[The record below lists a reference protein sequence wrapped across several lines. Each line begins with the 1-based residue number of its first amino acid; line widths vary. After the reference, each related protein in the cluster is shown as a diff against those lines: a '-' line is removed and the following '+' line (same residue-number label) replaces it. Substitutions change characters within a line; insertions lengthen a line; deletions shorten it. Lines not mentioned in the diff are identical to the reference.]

1 MKQQSIIVKELDNG
15 DYTMEEVQNII
26 SALNFSVIV
35 AITNPQGKIT
45 FVNQHFCDIAKY
57 TKEELIGQDHRI
69 LNSGYHPR
77 SFFKEMWR
85 TIGSGKTWK
94 GDVCNRAKDG
104 SLYWVKTT
112 IVPFLN
118 EAGKPYQ
125 YVAIRTDI
133 TAQKDIK
140 KVTELAYRDE
150 LTNLPNRRKLNKTI
164 NDYINEQTP
173 FAVVFIDVNRFR
185 NINDGLGHIVGDLF
199 LKEMAK
205 RLQGLNGSKEMFF
218 RYNSDEFI
226 YITKDIAHVDKAAR
240 RIIGLFDESFL
251 IDDFEFYASI
261 SIGISIFTE
270 DAHDAEQLLKNADAA
285 LLHAKQSH
293 KISDYQIYQP
303 TLNTGHD
310 KWLMME
316 TKLHDAIKLDK
327 LELHYQPKINIK
339 NNTLVGMEALLRWYD
354 EDLGQVYPDK
364 FIPFAEECGLIG
376 DIGVW
381 VLDKATRQVKA
392 WNEKYGTQLHVAV
405 NISPMHLSQENFVT
419 HVKETI
425 ERVGLTPQE
434 LEIEITEM
442 TMLDYTEDLITTI
455 TSLRELGIT
464 ISIDDF
470 GTGYSSLSY
479 LKKFPIDALKIDR
492 AFVQDIIPEPSGVA
506 MTAAIISLA
515 HALGL
520 YVVAEGVE
528 EQEELKVLEK
538 HGCEYVQGY
547 YFSRPLPAHEFEKL
561 ITQPVLPQS

>member
-1 MKQQSIIVKELDNG
+1 MQNQSIVLKELDNG

-26 SALNFSVIV
+26 AALNFSVIV

-45 FVNQHFCDIAKY
+45 FINQHFCDIAQY
-57 TKEELIGQDHRI
+57 TKEELLGQDHRI
-69 LNSGYHPR
+69 LNSGYHPK

-85 TIGSGKTWK
+85 TIGSGKMWK
-94 GDVCNRAKDG
+94 GDICNRAKDG

-112 IVPFLN
+112 VVPFLN
-118 EAGKPYQ
+118 DKGKPYQ

-150 LTNLPNRRKLNKTI
+150 LTNLPNRRKLNKTM
-164 NDYINEQTP
+164 NDYIQQATP

-185 NINDGLGHIVGDLF
+185 NINDGLGHVVGDLF
-199 LKEMAK
+199 LKEMAT
-205 RLQGLNGSKEMFF
+205 RLASLNTAEEMFF

-226 YITKDIAHVDKAAR
+226 FITKDVAQIDRAAR

-270 DAHDAEQLLKNADAA
+270 DAHDSEQLLKNADTA
-285 LLHAKQSH
+285 LLSAKQSH
-293 KISDYQIYQP
+293 KISDYQVYQP
-303 TLNTGHD
+303 NLNRGHD

-316 TKLHDAIKLDK
+316 TKLHNAIKLDK

-339 NNTLVGMEALLRWYD
+339 NDTLVGMEALLRWHD
-354 EDLGQVYPDK
+354 EDLGQVYPDT

-381 VLDKATRQVKA
+381 VLNKATRQVRA
-392 WNEKYGTQLHVAV
+392 WNEQYGTSLHVAV
-405 NISPMHLSQENFVT
+405 NISPRHLMQQNFVAT
-419 HVKETI
+419 VKATI
-425 ERVGLTPQE
+425 DEVGLKPQE

-442 TMLDYTEDLITTI
+442 TMLDYTEELITTI
-455 TSLRELGIT
+455 TSLRNLGIA

-528 EQEELKVLEK
+528 EPEELAVLERY
-538 HGCEYVQGY
+538 GCEFVQGY
-547 YFSRPLPAHEFEKL
+547 YFSRPLPAPAFEKL
-561 ITQPVLPQS
+561 INQPIIRK

>member
-1 MKQQSIIVKELDNG
+1 MQQQSIVLKELDNG

-45 FVNQHFCDIAKY
+45 FVNQHFCDITKY

-69 LNSGYHPR
+69 LNSGYHPK

-112 IVPFLN
+112 VVPFLN
-118 EAGKPYQ
+118 EKGKPYQ

-150 LTNLPNRRKLNKTI
+150 LTNLPNRRRLNKTMNDHI
-164 NDYINEQTP
+164 NQVTP

-185 NINDGLGHIVGDLF
+185 NINDGLGHVVGDLF
-199 LKEMAK
+199 LKEMAT
-205 RLQGLNGSKEMFF
+205 RLASLNTAEEMFF

-226 YITKDIAHVDKAAR
+226 FITKDVAQIDRAAR

-270 DAHDAEQLLKNADAA
+270 DAHDSEQLLKNADTA
-285 LLHAKQSH
+285 LLSAKQSH
-293 KISDYQIYQP
+293 KISDYQVYQP
-303 TLNTGHD
+303 NLNRGHD

-316 TKLHDAIKLDK
+316 TKLHNAIKLDK
-327 LELHYQPKINIK
+327 LALHYQPKINIK
-339 NNTLVGMEALLRWYD
+339 NDTLVGMEALLRWHD
-354 EDLGQVYPDK
+354 EDLGQVYPDT

-392 WNEKYGTQLHVAV
+392 WNEKYGTSLHVAV
-405 NISPMHLSQENFVT
+405 NISPMHLTQENFVAS
-419 HVKETI
+419 VQATI
-425 ERVGLTPQE
+425 DEVGLRPQE

-442 TMLDYTEDLITTI
+442 TMLDYTEDLIQTI
-455 TSLRELGIT
+455 TSLRELGIA

-528 EQEELKVLEK
+528 EPEELAVLER
-538 HGCEYVQGY
+538 HGCEFVQGY
-547 YFSRPLPAHEFEKL
+547 YFSRPLPAAEFEKL
-561 ITQPVLPQS
+561 ITQPILRK

>member
-1 MKQQSIIVKELDNG
+1 MQQQSIVLKELDNG

-69 LNSGYHPR
+69 LNSGYHPK

-112 IVPFLN
+112 VVPFLN
-118 EAGKPYQ
+118 EKGKPYQ

-150 LTNLPNRRKLNKTI
+150 LTNLPNRRRLNKTM
-164 NDYINEQTP
+164 NDYINQVTP

-185 NINDGLGHIVGDLF
+185 NINDGLGHVVGDLF
-199 LKEMAK
+199 LKEMAT
-205 RLQGLNGSKEMFF
+205 RLASLNTAEEMFF

-226 YITKDIAHVDKAAR
+226 FITKDVAQIDRAAR

-270 DAHDAEQLLKNADAA
+270 DAHDSEQLLKNADTA
-285 LLHAKQSH
+285 LLSAKQSH
-293 KISDYQIYQP
+293 KISDYQVYQP
-303 TLNTGHD
+303 NLNRGHD

-316 TKLHDAIKLDK
+316 TKLHNAIKLDK

-339 NNTLVGMEALLRWYD
+339 NDTLVGMEALLRWHD
-354 EDLGQVYPDK
+354 EDLGQVYPDT

-392 WNEKYGTQLHVAV
+392 WNEQYGTSLHVAV
-405 NISPMHLSQENFVT
+405 NISPMHLTQENFVAS
-419 HVKETI
+419 VQATI
-425 ERVGLTPQE
+425 DEVGLRPQE

-442 TMLDYTEDLITTI
+442 TMLDYTEDLIQTI
-455 TSLRELGIT
+455 TSLRELGIA

-528 EQEELKVLEK
+528 EPEELAVLER
-538 HGCEYVQGY
+538 HGCEFVQGY
-547 YFSRPLPAHEFEKL
+547 YFSRPLPAAEFEKL
-561 ITQPVLPQS
+561 ITQPILRK

>member
-1 MKQQSIIVKELDNG
+1 MQQQSIVLKELDNG

-69 LNSGYHPR
+69 LNSGYHPK

-112 IVPFLN
+112 VVPFLN
-118 EAGKPYQ
+118 EKGKPYQ

-150 LTNLPNRRKLNKTI
+150 LTNLPNRRRLNKTM
-164 NDYINEQTP
+164 NDYINQVTP

-185 NINDGLGHIVGDLF
+185 NINDGLGHVVGDLF
-199 LKEMAK
+199 LKEMAT
-205 RLQGLNGSKEMFF
+205 RLASLNTAEEMFF

-226 YITKDIAHVDKAAR
+226 FITKDVAQIDRAAR

-270 DAHDAEQLLKNADAA
+270 DAHDSEQLLKNADTA
-285 LLHAKQSH
+285 LLSAKQSH
-293 KISDYQIYQP
+293 KISDYQVYQP
-303 TLNTGHD
+303 NLNRGHD

-316 TKLHDAIKLDK
+316 TKLHNAIKLDK

-339 NNTLVGMEALLRWYD
+339 NDTLVGMEALLRWHD
-354 EDLGQVYPDK
+354 EDLGQVYPDT

-392 WNEKYGTQLHVAV
+392 WNEQYGTSLHVAV
-405 NISPMHLSQENFVT
+405 NISPMHLTQENFVAS
-419 HVKETI
+419 VQATI
-425 ERVGLTPQE
+425 DEVGLRPQE

-442 TMLDYTEDLITTI
+442 TMLDYTEDLIQTI
-455 TSLRELGIT
+455 TSLRELGIA

-528 EQEELKVLEK
+528 EPEELAVLER
-538 HGCEYVQGY
+538 HGCEFVQGY
-547 YFSRPLPAHEFEKL
+547 YFSRPLPAAEFEKL
-561 ITQPVLPQS
+561 IPQPILRK

>member
-1 MKQQSIIVKELDNG
+1 MQNQSIVLKDLDNG
-15 DYTMEEVQNII
+15 DYTMEEIQNII

-45 FVNQHFCDIAKY
+45 FVNQHFCDITKY

-69 LNSGYHPR
+69 LNSGYHPK

-112 IVPFLN
+112 VVPFLN
-118 EAGKPYQ
+118 EKGKPYQ

-150 LTNLPNRRKLNKTI
+150 LTNLPNRRRLNNTM
-164 NDYINEQTP
+164 NDYINQLTP

-185 NINDGLGHIVGDLF
+185 NINDGLGHVVGDLF
-199 LKEMAK
+199 LKEMAT
-205 RLQGLNGSKEMFF
+205 RLASLNTAEEMFF

-226 YITKDIAHVDKAAR
+226 FITKDVAQIDRAAR

-270 DAHDAEQLLKNADAA
+270 DAHDSEQLLKNADAA
-285 LLHAKQSH
+285 LLSAKQSH
-293 KISDYQIYQP
+293 KISDYQVYQP
-303 TLNTGHD
+303 NLNRGHD

-316 TKLHDAIKLDK
+316 TKLHNAIKLDK
-327 LELHYQPKINIK
+327 LALHYQPKINII
-339 NNTLVGMEALLRWYD
+339 NDTLVGMEALLRWHD
-354 EDLGQVYPDK
+354 EDLGQVYPDT

-392 WNEKYGTQLHVAV
+392 WNEKYGTSLHVAV
-405 NISPMHLSQENFVT
+405 NISPMHLTQENFVAS
-419 HVKETI
+419 VQATI
-425 ERVGLTPQE
+425 DEVGLRPQE

-442 TMLDYTEDLITTI
+442 TMLDYTEDLIQTI
-455 TSLRELGIT
+455 TSLRELGIA

-528 EQEELKVLEK
+528 EPEELAVLER
-538 HGCEYVQGY
+538 HGCEFVQGY
-547 YFSRPLPAHEFEKL
+547 YFSRPLPAAEFEKL
-561 ITQPVLPQS
+561 ITQPILRK

>member
-1 MKQQSIIVKELDNG
+1 MQQQSIVLKELDNG

-45 FVNQHFCDIAKY
+45 FVNQHFCDITKY

-69 LNSGYHPR
+69 LNSGYHPK

-112 IVPFLN
+112 VVPFLN
-118 EAGKPYQ
+118 EKGKPYQ

-150 LTNLPNRRKLNKTI
+150 LTNLPNRRRLNKTMNDHI
-164 NDYINEQTP
+164 NQVTP

-185 NINDGLGHIVGDLF
+185 NINDGLGHVVGDLF
-199 LKEMAK
+199 LKEMAT
-205 RLQGLNGSKEMFF
+205 RLASLNTAEEMFF

-226 YITKDIAHVDKAAR
+226 FITKDVAQIDRAAR

-270 DAHDAEQLLKNADAA
+270 DAHDSEQLLKNADTA
-285 LLHAKQSH
+285 LLSAKQSH
-293 KISDYQIYQP
+293 KISDYQVYQP
-303 TLNTGHD
+303 NLNRGHD

-316 TKLHDAIKLDK
+316 TKLHNAIKLDK
-327 LELHYQPKINIK
+327 LALHYQPKINII
-339 NNTLVGMEALLRWYD
+339 NDTLVGMEALLRWHD
-354 EDLGQVYPDK
+354 EDLGQVYPDT

-392 WNEKYGTQLHVAV
+392 WNEKYGTSLHVAV
-405 NISPMHLSQENFVT
+405 NISPMHLTQENFVAS
-419 HVKETI
+419 VQATI
-425 ERVGLTPQE
+425 DEVGLRPQE

-442 TMLDYTEDLITTI
+442 TMLDYTEDLIQTI
-455 TSLRELGIT
+455 TSLRELGIA

-528 EQEELKVLEK
+528 EPEELAVLER
-538 HGCEYVQGY
+538 HGCEFVQGY
-547 YFSRPLPAHEFEKL
+547 YFSRPLPAAEFEKL
-561 ITQPVLPQS
+561 ITQPILRK

>member
-1 MKQQSIIVKELDNG
+1 MQNQSIVLKDLDNG

-45 FVNQHFCDIAKY
+45 FVNQHFCDITKY

-69 LNSGYHPR
+69 LNSGYHPK

-112 IVPFLN
+112 VVPFLN
-118 EAGKPYQ
+118 EKGKPYQ

-150 LTNLPNRRKLNKTI
+150 LTNLPNRRRLNNTM
-164 NDYINEQTP
+164 NDYINQLTP
-173 FAVVFIDVNRFR
+173 FAVIFIDVNRFR
-185 NINDGLGHIVGDLF
+185 NINDGLGHVVGDLF
-199 LKEMAK
+199 LKEMAT
-205 RLQGLNGSKEMFF
+205 RLASLNTAEEMFF

-226 YITKDIAHVDKAAR
+226 FITKDVAHVDRAAR

-270 DAHDAEQLLKNADAA
+270 DAHDSEQLLKNADTA
-285 LLHAKQSH
+285 LLSAKQSH
-293 KISDYQIYQP
+293 KISDYQVYKP
-303 TLNTGHD
+303 NLNREHN

-316 TKLHDAIKLDK
+316 TKLHNAIKLDK
-327 LELHYQPKINIK
+327 LALHYQPKINIT
-339 NNTLVGMEALLRWYD
+339 NDTLVGMEALLRWHD
-354 EDLGQVYPDK
+354 EDLGEVYPDT

-381 VLDKATRQVKA
+381 VLDKATRQVRA
-392 WNEKYGTQLHVAV
+392 WNEKYGTSLHVAV
-405 NISPMHLSQENFVT
+405 NISPMHLTQENFVAS
-419 HVKETI
+419 VQATI
-425 ERVGLTPQE
+425 DEVGLRPQE

-442 TMLDYTEDLITTI
+442 TMLDYTEDLIQTI
-455 TSLRELGIT
+455 TSLRELGIA

-492 AFVQDIIPEPSGVA
+492 AFVQDIISEPSGIA

-528 EQEELKVLEK
+528 EPEELAVLER
-538 HGCEYVQGY
+538 HGCEFVQGY
-547 YFSRPLPAHEFEKL
+547 YFSRPLPAAEFEKL
-561 ITQPVLPQS
+561 ITQPILRK

>member
-1 MKQQSIIVKELDNG
+1 MQNQSIVLKELDNG

-45 FVNQHFCDIAKY
+45 FINQHFCDIAQY
-57 TKEELIGQDHRI
+57 TKEELLGQDHRI
-69 LNSGYHPR
+69 LNSGYHPK

-85 TIGSGKTWK
+85 TIGSGKMWK
-94 GDVCNRAKDG
+94 GDICNRAKDG

-112 IVPFLN
+112 VVPFLN
-118 EAGKPYQ
+118 DKGKPYQ

-150 LTNLPNRRKLNKTI
+150 LTNLPNRRKLNKTM
-164 NDYINEQTP
+164 NDYIQQATP

-185 NINDGLGHIVGDLF
+185 NINDGLGHVVGDLF
-199 LKEMAK
+199 LKEMAT
-205 RLQGLNGSKEMFF
+205 RLVSLNEGNEMFF

-226 YITKDIAHVDKAAR
+226 FITKDITMLEHMAR
-240 RIIGLFDESFL
+240 RIICLFDESFV

-270 DAHDAEQLLKNADAA
+270 DAHDTEQLLKNADTA
-285 LLHAKQSH
+285 LLSAKQSH

-303 TLNTGHD
+303 NLNRGHD

-316 TKLHDAIKLDK
+316 TKLHNAIKFDK
-327 LELHYQPKINIK
+327 LELYYQPKVNIK
-339 NNTLVGMEALLRWYD
+339 NDTLVGMEALLRWHD
-354 EDLGQVYPDK
+354 EDLGHVYPDT

-381 VLDKATRQVKA
+381 VLNKATRQVRA
-392 WNEKYGTQLHVAV
+392 WNEQYGTSLHVAV
-405 NISPMHLSQENFVT
+405 NISPRHLMQQNFVAT
-419 HVKETI
+419 VKATI
-425 ERVGLTPQE
+425 DEVGLKPQE

-442 TMLDYTEDLITTI
+442 TMLDYTEELITTI
-455 TSLRELGIT
+455 TSLRNLGIA

-492 AFVQDIIPEPSGVA
+492 AFVQDIISEPSGVA

-528 EQEELKVLEK
+528 EPEELAVLER
-538 HGCEYVQGY
+538 HGCEFVQGY
-547 YFSRPLPAHEFEKL
+547 YFSHPLPAAEFEKL
-561 ITQPVLPQS
+561 IPQPILRK

>member
-1 MKQQSIIVKELDNG
+1 MQQQSIVLKELDNG

-69 LNSGYHPR
+69 LNSGYHPK

-112 IVPFLN
+112 VVPFLN
-118 EAGKPYQ
+118 EKGKPYQ

-150 LTNLPNRRKLNKTI
+150 LTNLPNRRRLNKTM
-164 NDYINEQTP
+164 NDYINQVTP

-185 NINDGLGHIVGDLF
+185 NINDGLGHVVGDLF
-199 LKEMAK
+199 LKEMAT
-205 RLQGLNGSKEMFF
+205 RLASLNTAEEMFF

-226 YITKDIAHVDKAAR
+226 FITKDVAQIDRVAR

-270 DAHDAEQLLKNADAA
+270 DAHDSEQLLKNADTA
-285 LLHAKQSH
+285 LLSAKQSH
-293 KISDYQIYQP
+293 KISDYQVYQP
-303 TLNTGHD
+303 NLNRGHD

-316 TKLHDAIKLDK
+316 TKLHNAIKLDK

-339 NNTLVGMEALLRWYD
+339 NDTLVGMEALLRWHD
-354 EDLGQVYPDK
+354 EDLGQVYPDT

-392 WNEKYGTQLHVAV
+392 WNEQYGTSLHVAV
-405 NISPMHLSQENFVT
+405 NISPMHLTQENFVAS
-419 HVKETI
+419 VQATI
-425 ERVGLTPQE
+425 DEVGLRPQE

-442 TMLDYTEDLITTI
+442 TMLDYTEDLIQTI
-455 TSLRELGIT
+455 TSLRELGIA

-528 EQEELKVLEK
+528 EPEELAVLER
-538 HGCEYVQGY
+538 HGCEFVQGY
-547 YFSRPLPAHEFEKL
+547 YFSRPLPAAEFEKL
-561 ITQPVLPQS
+561 ITQPILRK

>member
-1 MKQQSIIVKELDNG
+1 MQQQSIVLKELDNG

-69 LNSGYHPR
+69 LNSGYHPK

-112 IVPFLN
+112 VVPFLN
-118 EAGKPYQ
+118 EKGKPYQ

-150 LTNLPNRRKLNKTI
+150 LTNLPNRRRLNKTM
-164 NDYINEQTP
+164 NDYINQVIP

-185 NINDGLGHIVGDLF
+185 NINDGLGHVVGDLF
-199 LKEMAK
+199 LKEMAT
-205 RLQGLNGSKEMFF
+205 RLASLNTAEEMFF

-226 YITKDIAHVDKAAR
+226 FITKDVAQIDRAAR

-270 DAHDAEQLLKNADAA
+270 DAHDSEQLLKNADTA
-285 LLHAKQSH
+285 LLSAKQSH
-293 KISDYQIYQP
+293 KISDYQVYQP
-303 TLNTGHD
+303 NLNRGHD

-316 TKLHDAIKLDK
+316 TKLHNAIKLDK

-339 NNTLVGMEALLRWYD
+339 NDTLVGMEALLRWHD
-354 EDLGQVYPDK
+354 EDLGQVYPDT

-392 WNEKYGTQLHVAV
+392 WNEQYGTSLHVAV
-405 NISPMHLSQENFVT
+405 NISPMHLTQENFVAS
-419 HVKETI
+419 VQATI
-425 ERVGLTPQE
+425 DEVGLRPQE

-442 TMLDYTEDLITTI
+442 TMLDYTEDLIQTI
-455 TSLRELGIT
+455 TSLRELGIA

-528 EQEELKVLEK
+528 EPEELAVLER
-538 HGCEYVQGY
+538 HGCEFVQGY
-547 YFSRPLPAHEFEKL
+547 YFSRPLPAAEFEKL
-561 ITQPVLPQS
+561 ITQPILRK